1 MPPTLTPSYY
11 SLACV
16 QVWQRN
22 FAVAGHATR
31 RGVLL
36 RVPAAPA
43 AGLGS
48 KSGLLPLQKGDLW
61 RLEGTDGPQIRGG
74 WKGWASDPSV
84 RKLGRAAFGV
94 DYVGQS
100 GWTTAIPVSNS
111 IPTYLHIS

>member
-48 KSGLLPLQKGDLW
+48 QGGLLPFQKGDSW
-61 RLEGTDGPQIRGG
+61 GVEVRDGPQIRPYGSRG
-74 WKGWASDPSV
+74 MQH
-84 RKLGRAAFGV
+84 LG
-94 DYVGQS
+94 
-100 GWTTAIPVSNS
+100 
-111 IPTYLHIS
+111 